1 MKPNQR
7 LDTMEKTIAA
17 LKLIIERQNE
27 NHAEYAQRLAALEAR
42 LGTPT
47 ENAYKPLFDRWPGNV
62 R

>member
-7 LDTMEKTIAA
+7 LDAMEKTIAA

-27 NHAEYAQRLAALEAR
+27 NHAEYVQRLAALEAR
-42 LGTPT
+42 VGAPT
-47 ENAYKPLFDRWPGNV
+47 ETAYKPLFDRWPGNV